1 MKKLLSILS
10 ATALLL
16 PRWRSRWLFRQRGQ
30 MSLLPLFL
38 LLPRRHPFRCSPVRA
53 QRHP

>member
-16 PRWRSRWLFRQRGQ
+16 PALFRQRGQ
-30 MSLLPLFL
+30 MSLLSLFL
-38 LLPRRHPFRCSPVRA
+38 PLPLRHPFRCSPVRA